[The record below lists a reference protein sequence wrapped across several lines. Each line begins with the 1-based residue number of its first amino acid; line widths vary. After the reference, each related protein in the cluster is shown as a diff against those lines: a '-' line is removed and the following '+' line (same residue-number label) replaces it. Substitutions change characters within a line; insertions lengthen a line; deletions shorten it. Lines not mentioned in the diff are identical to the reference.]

1 MITWEIVALER
12 KATDGGV
19 IKVHFCATKV
29 DGEHTGVLHDDCRF
43 RPDSSSEGYTPFDQ
57 LTQDD
62 VIGWLQAKY
71 ADGLIEQILDERIAE
86 SKAPSIVDGVPW

>member
-29 DGEHTGVLHDDCRF
+29 DGEHTGVLHDR
-43 RPDSSSEGYTPFDQ
+43 
-57 LTQDD
+57 L
-62 VIGWLQAKY
+62 
-71 ADGLIEQILDERIAE
+71 
-86 SKAPSIVDGVPW
+86 